1 FSFFFFLGDVVPQVT
16 HPKPYIIAT
25 PGKSKRVECELGG
38 SLSFSS
44 TILHWY
50 RQREGEAIER
60 ILYQP
65 AGKDENINDP
75 NFKERFAAGK
85 QQQKSILT
93 ISSVQRSDAA
103 TYYCAYWDSHSFYI
117 QRKSSQ

>member
-1 FSFFFFLGDVVPQVT
+1 ITQSE
-16 HPKPYIIAT
+16 PYIIASLGNT
-25 PGKSKRVECELGG
+25 QLVECELGG

-50 RQREGEAIER
+50 RQREGKAIER

-85 QQQKSILT
+85 QQQKSILI